1 MIDFKKKMA
10 KEKTSKKENPI
21 DIYDNLDR
29 TSVTGPLRNT
39 QIEILEKWY
48 EERKGDKDLIIKLH
62 TGEGKT
68 LIGLLILQSK
78 LNMGEGPCIYVCPN
92 KYLVDQVCMEAV
104 KFGIVVGTIGSDNVI
119 PGEFYDGKM
128 ILVTHAQKLFNGKT
142 IFGIGNHFE
151 KAGCIILDDAHA
163 CIDAIRES
171 FMISINRKQ
180 NKELYDGLF
189 NLFEEDLNEQGEG
202 TVIDII
208 KENDFESVLPI
219 PYWAWIEKKT
229 EVLKL
234 LSSYSSETFLTF
246 SWALVRDCIDKCQAF
261 IGSHGIEIMPM
272 NVSVDTFGTFSK
284 ASNRILMSA
293 TTQDDV
299 FFIKTLDFDL
309 KAVQNPLVSSGPKWS
324 GEKMILLPSLL
335 NEEFT
340 REKMIEYFSK
350 LKYKFGVVSIVPTWK
365 KQNDYKD
372 YNCILATS
380 ENIFAEI
387 SNLKKGV
394 FGKVLVL
401 TNRYDGID
409 LPDVACRILIL
420 DSLPF
425 FTNMSDVYE
434 EQCRTDNKL
443 VQKKIAQKI
452 EQGLGRSVRG
462 EKDYSC
468 ILIVGA
474 DIAKFMRNSMTRQL
488 FSEQSQKQVEIG
500 LQLAE
505 WSKEEGQ
512 ECKIE
517 DLVDLINQCLKRD
530 EGWKDYYKSEM
541 DEISEK
547 SQELD
552 MYKIIVAEKKAE
564 NLYAKGKYD
573 DAVKTIEK
581 LLNDFSFDSND
592 RGWYWQLMGRYKYA
606 ISKLESMKFQQRAF
620 SCNPQVMKPKD
631 GIVYNKIS
639 NVNSNR
645 IQAIKKWFKKFGSYE
660 DVLLEVNNLLENM
673 SFGME
678 AEKFEKSVDDMGKL
692 LGFESHRPDKLI
704 RKGPDNLWCL
714 KNDLFMMWECK
725 SEVSE
730 NRKSIQKYEVGQMNN
745 HCAWFANEYGDVEVV
760 RIMVIPTKVV
770 AYEADFTHDVK
781 IMRKNRLKL
790 LKTNV
795 LSYIK
800 EFRDYDIYN
809 LSDEMVNNA
818 LAHHKLEEGDLTTL
832 YFESWKKNAGDR

>member
-1 MIDFKKKMA
+1 M
-10 KEKTSKKENPI
+10 
-21 DIYDNLDR
+21 
-29 TSVTGPLRNT
+29 
-39 QIEILEKWY
+39 
-48 EERKGDKDLIIKLH
+48 
-62 TGEGKT
+62 
-68 LIGLLILQSK
+68 
-78 LNMGEGPCIYVCPN
+78 
-92 KYLVDQVCMEAV
+92 
-104 KFGIVVGTIGSDNVI
+104 
-119 PGEFYDGKM
+119 
-128 ILVTHAQKLFNGKT
+128 
-142 IFGIGNHFE
+142 
-151 KAGCIILDDAHA
+151 
-163 CIDAIRES
+163 DAIRES
-171 FMISINRKQ
+171 FMITINRKQ
-180 NKELYDGLF
+180 NKELYDNLF
-189 NLFEEDLNEQGEG
+189 SLFEEELNEQGEG
-202 TVIDII
+202 TVLDII

-219 PYWAWIEKKT
+219 PYWVWIEKKT

-234 LSSYSSETFLTF
+234 LSNYSSETFLTF
-246 SWALVRDCIDKCQAF
+246 SWSLIRDCIDKCQAF
-261 IGSHGIEIMPM
+261 IGSHGIEIMPID
-272 NVSVDTFGTFSK
+272 VSVDAFGTFSK

-299 FFIKTLDFDL
+299 FFIKTLEFDL
-309 KAVQNPLVSSGPKWS
+309 KAVKNPLISPEQKWS

-350 LKYKFGVVSIVPTWK
+350 LKYKFGVVFIVPTWK
-365 KQNDYKD
+365 KQNDYKND
-372 YNCILATS
+372 NCILATS
-380 ENIFAEI
+380 ENIFSEI
-387 SNLKKGV
+387 SSLKKGI

-409 LPDVACRILIL
+409 LPDAACRILIL

-452 EQGLGRSVRG
+452 EQGIGRSVRG

-474 DIAKFMRNSMTRQL
+474 DIAKFMRNSVTRKL

-512 ECKIE
+512 KCKID
-517 DLVDLINQCLKRD
+517 DLKDLINQCLKRD
-530 EGWKDYYKSEM
+530 EGWKEYYRSEM
-541 DEISEK
+541 DKISEK

-552 MYKIIVAEKKAE
+552 IYKIITAEKKAE
-564 NLYAKGKYD
+564 KLYAKEKYD

-581 LLNDFSFDSND
+581 LLSDFSFDSND
-592 RGWYWQLMGRYKYA
+592 RGWYWQLIGRYKYA
-606 ISKLESMKFQQRAF
+606 ISKIESVKFQQKAF
-620 SCNPQVMKPKD
+620 ACNPQVMKPKD
-631 GIVYNKIS
+631 GIIYNKIG

-645 IQAIKKWFKKFGSYE
+645 MQAIKKWFKKFGSYE

-673 SFGME
+673 SFGMK
-678 AEKFEKSVDDMGKL
+678 AEKFEKSIEDMGKL

-714 KNDLFMMWECK
+714 KNDMFMMWECK

-745 HCAWFANEYGDVEVV
+745 HCAWFSNEYGDVEVV

-770 AYEADFTHDVK
+770 AYEADFTHDVR

-790 LKTNV
+790 LKKNI

-809 LSDEMVNNA
+809 LSNEVINNA
-818 LAHHKLEEGDLTTL
+818 LMLHKLGEEDLVAL
-832 YFESWKKNAGDR
+832 YFEDWKKEHN

>member
-29 TSVTGPLRNT
+29 TSVTGPLRNA
-39 QIEILEKWY
+39 QITILEKWY
-48 EERKGDKDLIIKLH
+48 EERKEDRDLIIKLH

-78 LNMGEGPCIYVCPN
+78 INMGQGPCIYVCPN

-119 PGEFYDGKM
+119 PGEFYAGKM
-128 ILVTHAQKLFNGKT
+128 ILVTHAQKLFNGKS

-151 KAGCIILDDAHA
+151 KAGCVILDDAHA
-163 CIDAIRES
+163 CVDAIRES
-171 FMISINRKQ
+171 FMISISRKQ
-180 NKELYDGLF
+180 NKDLYNDLF

-202 TVIDII
+202 TVIDIV

-234 LSSYSSETFLTF
+234 LSNHTSETFLAF
-246 SWALVRDCIDKCQAF
+246 SWALIRNSIDKCQAF
-261 IGSHGIEIMPM
+261 IGSHGIEIMPI
-272 NVSVDTFGTFSK
+272 NVSVDVFGTFSK
-284 ASNRILMSA
+284 AANRILMSA

-299 FFIKTLDFDL
+299 FFIKTLDFDI
-309 KAVQNPLVSSGPKWS
+309 KAVKNPLMSPEQKWS
-324 GEKMILLPSLL
+324 GEKMILLPSLIS
-335 NEEFT
+335 EEFT
-340 REKMIEYFSK
+340 REKMIEYFSS

-365 KQNDYKD
+365 KQSDYKD

-380 ENIFAEI
+380 ENIFSEI
-387 SNLKKGV
+387 SNLKKGA

-401 TNRYDGID
+401 ANRYDGID
-409 LPDVACRILIL
+409 LPDAACRILIL

-425 FTNMSDVYE
+425 FTNMSDIYE

-462 EKDYSC
+462 ERDYSC
-468 ILIVGA
+468 ILVVGA
-474 DIAKFMRNSMTRQL
+474 DIAKFMRNSVTRKL

-505 WSKEEGQ
+505 WSKEERRKC
-512 ECKIE
+512 EIDDLIE
-517 DLVDLINQCLKRD
+517 LINQCLKRD
-530 EGWKDYYKSEM
+530 EGWKEYYKSEM
-541 DEISEK
+541 DQLHGFL
-547 SQELD
+547 QEVD
-552 MYKIIVAEKKAE
+552 MYQIVAAEKKAE
-564 NLYAKGKYD
+564 KLYAKEKYD
-573 DAVKTIEK
+573 EAVRTIEK
-581 LLNDFSFDSND
+581 LMSEISLDSND

-606 ISKLESMKFQQRAF
+606 VSKLESAKFQQKAF
-620 SCNPQVMKPKD
+620 TCNPQVMKPKE
-631 GIVYNKIS
+631 GIVYNKIV

-645 IQAIKKWFKKFGSYE
+645 IQAIRKWFNKFESYE
-660 DVLLEVNNLLENM
+660 DILLEVNNLLENM

-678 AEKFEKSVDDMGKL
+678 AEKFEKSIDDIGKL

-714 KNDLFMMWECK
+714 KNNMFMMWECK
-725 SEVSE
+725 SEVNES
-730 NRKSIQKYEVGQMNN
+730 RKSIQKYEVGQMNN
-745 HCAWFANEYGDVEVV
+745 HCAWFSNEYGDVEVI
-760 RIMVIPTKVV
+760 RIMVIPTKIV

-790 LKTNV
+790 FKKNI

-809 LSDEMVNNA
+809 LSEEVINNA
-818 LAHHKLEEGDLTTL
+818 LTLHKLKEEDLSSL
-832 YFESWKKNAGDR
+832 YLEEWKKDHK